1 MKKEIIIGLI
11 GLTLIG
17 NASDFYYEN
26 GKKIEV
32 VEIEKSDSKQ
42 KKRSSSEVKYY
53 KTAHGHKVG
62 VKNDILVE
70 CNEGVNCE
78 NILSSYSLLS
88 MSALS
93 DTIFIVTIAKGE
105 NVFKFSQKLYSD
117 AKIKLA
123 HPNFRKNKRRR

>member
-11 GLTLIG
+11 GLTLLG
-17 NASDFYYEN
+17 NSSDFYYEN

-32 VEIEKSDSKQ
+32 VKIEDSKQ
-42 KKRSSSEVKYY
+42 KKRSSSEVQYY

-70 CNEGVNCE
+70 CKEGVNCE

-105 NVFKFSQKLYSD
+105 NVFKFAQKLYSD